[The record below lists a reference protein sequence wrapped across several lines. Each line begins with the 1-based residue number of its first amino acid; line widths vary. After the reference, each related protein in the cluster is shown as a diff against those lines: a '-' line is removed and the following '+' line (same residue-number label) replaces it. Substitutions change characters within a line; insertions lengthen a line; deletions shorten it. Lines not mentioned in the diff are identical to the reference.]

1 MYLKGQ
7 KLEVTL
13 HSLHSD
19 CKNVQKSALKS
30 VNVQRTGKSILQM
43 FAFSFLYPFGESLFI
58 GIVKFFDS
66 TKGFG
71 YIASN
76 NYGMESHK
84 RFNSSEQG
92 FYIDNSSWEQSVPE
106 KKAVVF
112 RPAIKDGKLRAED
125 VRAVN
130 LATDREIVMNYYE
143 HNNFIQYE
151 EKVKRFSTGRYGRT
165 HFEGYSHER
174 RKFNILMKSGISRYE
189 LLNEYATSFAETNDF
204 DYLIKKIDKIVETID
219 GDNAYNKQL
228 RGSYGNKENE
238 HAALVSTKND

>member
-1 MYLKGQ
+1 MA
-7 KLEVTL
+7 
-13 HSLHSD
+13 
-19 CKNVQKSALKS
+19 KNNEIV
-30 VNVQRTGKSILQM
+30 
-43 FAFSFLYPFGESLFI
+43 YPFGESLFI

-66 TKGFG
+66 SKGFG

-106 KKAVVF
+106 KKAIVF

-174 RKFNILMKSGISRYE
+174 RKFNILMKSVMSQGRV
-189 LLNEYATSFAETNDF
+189 
-204 DYLIKKIDKIVETID
+204 IDIMTF
-219 GDNAYNKQL
+219 N
-228 RGSYGNKENE
+228 SYS
-238 HAALVSTKND
+238 L